1 MAAVEVQF
9 DRRSIGQL
17 ADDVIECARGN
28 SGFPRFDNRGSDG
41 LLGFDLHVGGDDLET
56 VVFSDQ
62 HGVGQDRDGISALD
76 DRSEEHTSDLKSLM
90 RNSYAV
96 FCLKKKKK
104 LIIEHNNM
112 RET

>member
-41 LLGFDLHVGGDDLET
+41 LRGFDLHVGGDELET

-62 HGVGQDRDGISALD
+62 HGVGQERDGISAVDARL
-76 DRSEEHTSDLKSLM
+76 DRSEERRVGQVWGSTSRSGG
-90 RNSYAV
+90 SEVY
-96 FCLKKKKK
+96 
-104 LIIEHNNM
+104 
-112 RET
+112 